1 MTRPLVAFILIAAA
15 VLLFV
20 HNRAET
26 QPLLIDAASRDA
38 KANMLFVPCPLSP
51 RNIPP
56 FEQERKA

>member
-26 QPLLIDAASRDA
+26 QPLLIEA
-38 KANMLFVPCPLSP
+38 KAPTKQDCPAFFVQHPCAQARCGSP
-51 RNIPP
+51 EART
-56 FEQERKA
+56 A

>member
-1 MTRPLVAFILIAAA
+1 MTRGLIAFLLVVTA

-20 HNRAET
+20 HHRAET